1 MFVSGYY
8 LSEGSV
14 QVGVPQRPVLE
25 PLLFSIYLND
35 IQLLLFSSAEVNCDM
50 LADDSSL
57 TAAGKRV
64 SAVNTK
70 LQTRL
75 QGVCDWCS
83 SNIRLLNPGEQI

>member
-57 TAAGKRV
+57 TAAGKGV
-64 SAVNTK
+64 AAINTK
-70 LQTRL
+70 IDVSSRSIGLVFCQ
-75 QGVCDWCS
+75 QGVA
-83 SNIRLLNPGEQI
+83 